1 MSMCDISRDT
11 HLSRTQDGHAANFS
25 LEADALIFGT
35 LRFVST
41 GASTFMMRAVVYVQ

>member
-1 MSMCDISRDT
+1 MCDISRDT

-35 LRFVST
+35 LRLVSM
-41 GASTFMMRAVVYVQ
+41 GALSSMMHVAVCIQ

>member
-41 GASTFMMRAVVYVQ
+41 RALSSIMRAAVCVQ